1 MFFNVFYMFGGS
13 GSLIVALL
21 FYTPKTAD
29 TLQGLVHLDQPS
41 IKIVLYGVSLS
52 VGMYVSHH
60 NNTMMLI

>member
-29 TLQGLVHLDQPS
+29 TLQGLVHLDHPS
-41 IKIVLYGVSLS
+41 IKIVLCGVSLS